1 MMGTLDDLKKVEK
14 ILINI
19 RQKHWSIELA
29 LEYVQQAY
37 QELRDVG
44 A

>member
-1 MMGTLDDLKKVEK
+1 MGTLDELKKAEE

-19 RQKHWSIELA
+19 RHKHWAIELG
-29 LEYVQQAY
+29 LEYIQQAY

-44 A
+44 H

>member
-1 MMGTLDDLKKVEK
+1 MSTLDELKKVEE

-19 RQKHWSIELA
+19 RQKHWCIELA
-29 LEYVQQAY
+29 IEYIQQAY

-44 A
+44 T